1 MRLVFGV
8 LSLLL
13 VVAVVATVARQ
24 QLQAVTPTAATQAG
38 VPAGGATPARQS
50 QQLQRQVADDV
61 GKLMQQA
68 PARGDAPAQ

>member
-13 VVAVVATVARQ
+13 VAAIVMMVMRG
-24 QLQAVTPTAATQAG
+24 QLRALAPAAAPPGTAASA
-38 VPAGGATPARQS
+38 ARA
-50 QQLQRQVADDV
+50 LPKQVADDV